1 MANIEILI
9 LITFL
14 AELIELL
21 FFYSPILG
29 GSLVRS
35 YNLYK
40 KSPFLLFG
48 AHTEYIWLL
57 IISIKYNNLSIP
69 IIIAIALK
77 TLDIFTK
84 IELIKSVF
92 IKHSNSNELNEL
104 LNTKVPFWIYAIS
117 LCTYPYLVYLAFS

>member
-14 AELIELL
+14 AEVIELL

-29 GSLVRS
+29 GSLVKS

-40 KSPFLLFG
+40 RSPFLLFS
-48 AHTEYIWLL
+48 AHTGYIWLL
-57 IISIKYNNLSIP
+57 IISIAYSNLSLP
-69 IIIAIALK
+69 LIIAIALK

-84 IELIKSVF
+84 VELIKSVF
-92 IKHSNSNELNEL
+92 IKQSNSNDLNEL
-104 LNTKVPFWIYAIS
+104 LNIKIPFWMYALSI
-117 LCTYPYLVYLAFS
+117 CTYPYLVYLAFS

>member
-14 AELIELL
+14 AEIIELL

-40 KSPFLLFG
+40 KSPFLLFS
-48 AHTEYIWLL
+48 AHTGYIWLL

-92 IKHSNSNELNEL
+92 IKQSNSNELNEL